1 MDKKLSRLRRA
12 VPTRRK
18 ISELGVHRLSIF
30 RSNLHIYANII
41 APEGDRVLVSASTLE
56 PEVRTELAGKT
67 GKGGNTAAASIV
79 VTAVTPADAG
89 GLAVTGVEPTAPLL
103 VALAQ
108 FILRK
113 AQLNGIG
120 HGDLFAC
127 RYLIDC
133 GTGLFVIL
141 RIKMDCHPV
150 LRDAFEILQTGIGTA
165 GFDGQQAH
173 AVGRLIG
180 IPKNFGGAHG
190 GAPRL

>member
-79 VTAVTPADAG
+79 GKRVAEKAKAAGIELVAFDRSGFRYHGRVKALADAAREA
-89 GLAVTGVEPTAPLL
+89 GLK
-103 VALAQ
+103 
-108 FILRK
+108 F
-113 AQLNGIG
+113 
-120 HGDLFAC
+120 
-127 RYLIDC
+127 
-133 GTGLFVIL
+133 
-141 RIKMDCHPV
+141 
-150 LRDAFEILQTGIGTA
+150 
-165 GFDGQQAH
+165 
-173 AVGRLIG
+173 
-180 IPKNFGGAHG
+180 
-190 GAPRL
+190 